1 MTGWPVP
8 DYVRLH
14 AAGQPQRTA
23 CVELA
28 TGRAWTYAEL
38 DDDIARCVSA
48 LRTRGLEPGDRIAVL
63 ARNSVWL
70 LILQQALMRIGAIFV
85 PLNWRLAPAEIEALL
100 ADCAPGLLVVDEASA
115 SLATDCLHGRSA
127 LTLEALVA
135 AIEAATPDR
144 ASSAADADAPSIIL
158 YTSGTSGRPK
168 GVIVT
173 ERNAF
178 FTACN
183 FGVLGRV
190 TNRSVF
196 LCDSPIFHVIGLLA
210 SFRPGLMQGATML
223 VSPGFDP
230 ALTFARLADAA
241 LGVTH
246 YFCVPQMAQML
257 RQALGFDPAR
267 LRGLTAIFTG
277 GAPNPPQ
284 DIRTWLA
291 EGVTMVDGFGMTEAG
306 TVLGMPPEP
315 EMIAAKAGSAGLPAP
330 TLSLRIIDEAGTEL
344 GAGQVGELQIKGPNV
359 TPGYWR
365 RPDETAAAFTDD
377 GWFRTGDLAR
387 RDADGFYSLVDRRKD
402 MFISGGENVYPA
414 EVEQVLL
421 EHPAIAEA
429 AVVGVSDS
437 NWGEVGRAFVV
448 TRNGAVALAA
458 ELAAHC
464 GGRLARYKIPKSFV
478 QLDALP
484 RTGSGK
490 VNKQQLRNADI
501 GEPA

>member
-14 AAGQPQRTA
+14 AAGQPARRA

-38 DDDIARCVSA
+38 DADIARCAAV
-48 LRTRGLEPGDRIAVL
+48 LRGRGIGSGDRVAVL

-70 LILQQALMRIGAIFV
+70 LVLQQALMRLGAIFV

-100 ADCAPGLLVVDEASA
+100 DDCAPVLLVADAACAPLAASCPMLPLD
-115 SLATDCLHGRSA
+115 SLTA
-127 LTLEALVA
+127 E
-135 AIEAATPDR
+135 IEAAAPDHSQ
-144 ASSAADADAPSIIL
+144 AAADADAPSIIL

-168 GVIVT
+168 GVIIT

-178 FTACN
+178 FTASN
-183 FGVLGRV
+183 FSVLGRV

-196 LCDSPIFHVIGLLA
+196 LCDSPKFHVIGLLT

-230 ALTFARLADAA
+230 ATTFARLADPE
-241 LGVTH
+241 LGITH

-257 RQALGFDPAR
+257 RGAPGFDPDR
-267 LRGLTAIFTG
+267 LHGLTALFTG

-291 EGVTMVDGFGMTEAG
+291 EGIAMANGYGSTEAG

-315 EMIAAKAGSAGLPAP
+315 EVIAAKPDSAGLPAP
-330 TLSLRIIDEAGTEL
+330 TLSLRIVDDRGVEL
-344 GAGQVGELQIKGPNV
+344 GDDAVGELQIQGPNV
-359 TPGYWR
+359 TPGYWQ
-365 RPDETAAAFTDD
+365 RPDETAAAFTAD
-377 GWFRTGDLAR
+377 GWFRTGDLVR
-387 RDADGFYSLVDRRKD
+387 RDSDGFFTLVDRLKD
-402 MFISGGENVYPA
+402 MFISGGENIYPA
-414 EVEQVLL
+414 EIEQVLL
-421 EHPAIAEA
+421 AHPSVAEA
-429 AVVGVSDS
+429 AVIGVPDPQ
-437 NWGEVGRAFVV
+437 WGEVGCAFVV
-448 TRNGAVALAA
+448 VEAPVSDLA
-458 ELAAHC
+458 EMLAAHC
-464 GGRLARYKIPKSFV
+464 GARLARYKIPKRFV
-478 QLDALP
+478 QAETLP

-490 VNKQQLRNADI
+490 IMKQELRA
-501 GEPA
+501 PAGSEAG